1 MGANSFTKIFFAGL
15 AAILFQSTVQAR
27 ITVLSIPSWSQTTM
41 GIGSG
46 GYAPS
51 WNEYGLPPEYSVT
64 FPMPLPYSANPDS
77 CNGIASAAR
86 SYISGWISCGLGQ
99 PNASSGAT
107 YRMNIYADVVPDS
120 NVRVKLQANFNI
132 DWYGFAGQADTLAGF
147 NFYATVGEN
156 AGAQVNRVTVPYLL
170 NGPLNNS
177 GQQWTAVVHPP
188 ANSAF
193 VTGGKTYYKLGMVE
207 AIGSGALY
215 AATANAHYNSTITG
229 IEAYYIGK
237 SLSKLEDT
245 DNQTWR
251 VNEDLPKSLSA
262 QVGDDEPEAN
272 VSGIP
277 ITFSIIDPAN
287 GAKFSNGGTSIIVE
301 TETAGVASVGFKLGT
316 AAGVYK
322 IKATCPENICTS
334 GAREVTFSATALD
347 KTLNCVSCEWHAK
360 PAKELPTPFRLQVI
374 DDITGEPVPG
384 ALVAYDIIRFT
395 DTHGNTISDPHPFGA
410 DIRVFNA
417 VSDIY
422 GFSRAYLKLGSEEGT
437 YVVRA
442 RCESCTSG
450 LEQIAYGIASA
461 KHIEIHAEKTTEAD
475 PDDTPIVQ
483 ITQVQAPNDGKSFTT
498 SDGENRVVLQAR
510 LLPVTLDQN
519 LIHWNTE
526 DPDDD
531 YITSGIA
538 QMEASYG
545 PSNALR
551 MRLTSVGGGVPVAP
565 AGRPLPLS
573 YIVTAEA
580 TVPGKVV
587 IPSKRTVKQDVID
600 KCRQEYV
607 DYSISL
613 NEVPRSVF
621 TVGTHHDYSQDIK
634 DCYAYIYPANEAQ
647 KIANLKDAGYQL
659 KVTSGYRSPRSNNI
673 LIGATIS
680 STRNSTHI
688 FGQAVDMRPLDR
700 ENVNNWQELWEAG
713 QATCPKSL
721 ERSSTQI
728 MKLCNGASTVP
739 YNGSFYP
746 GLYEAMF
753 PLATC
758 IHLGNSSKLYE

>member
-1 MGANSFTKIFFAGL
+1 
-15 AAILFQSTVQAR
+15 
-27 ITVLSIPSWSQTTM
+27 M

-46 GYAPS
+46 SYAPA
-51 WNEYGLPPEYSVT
+51 WNEYGLPPEYPVT
-64 FPMPLPYSANPDS
+64 FSMPLPYSANPDS
-77 CNGIASAAR
+77 CNGIASGGR
-86 SYISGWISCGLGQ
+86 SYVSGSISCGLGQ
-99 PNASSGAT
+99 ANASSGAT

-120 NVRVKLQANFNI
+120 NVRVKLQANFNV
-132 DWYGFAGQADTLAGF
+132 DWYGFAGQADTVAGF

-237 SLSKLEDT
+237 SLSKIEDT

-360 PAKELPTPFRLQVI
+360 PAKELPTPFRLRVM

-395 DTHGNTISDPHPFGA
+395 NTHGNTIFDPHPFGA

-450 LEQIAYGIASA
+450 LEQIAYGIASS

-483 ITQVQAPNDGKSFTT
+483 ITQVLQPNDGKSFTT
-498 SDGENRVVLQAR
+498 FDGENRVVLQAR
-510 LLPVTLDQN
+510 LLPATLDQN

-526 DPDDD
+526 DDPNDH
-531 YITSGIA
+531 ITSGIA

-551 MRLTSVGGGVPVAP
+551 MRFTSVGGGVPVAP
-565 AGRPLPLS
+565 SGRPLPLS
-573 YIVTAEA
+573 YVVTAEA

-587 IPSKRTVKQDVID
+587 ITSMRTVKQDEID
-600 KCRQEYV
+600 KCRQEYI
-607 DYSISL
+607 DWKAPIPDLGNHLSYA
-613 NEVPRSVF
+613 PRSKF
-621 TVGTHHDYSQDIK
+621 IQGIAGDFGGYK
-634 DCYAYIYPANEAQ
+634 DCYANIYPTQEAQ
-647 KIANLKDAGYQL
+647 VAFNLRNAGHL
-659 KVTSGYRSPRSNNI
+659 LNINSGYRSPRHNM
-673 LIGATIS
+673 LTVHS
-680 STRNSTHI
+680 STSSPHL
-688 FGQAVDMRPLDR
+688 FGDAVDITPTDTSPAG
-700 ENVNNWQELWEAG
+700 WQELWEAPE
-713 QATCPKSL
+713 ARCPKAL
-721 ERSSTQI
+721 EYDKNATILFCGSDGIIWQGSAFPE
-728 MKLCNGASTVP
+728 GAVLPNDIQVFSIQK
-739 YNGSFYP
+739 N
-746 GLYEAMF
+746 
-753 PLATC
+753 C
-758 IHLGNSSKLYE
+758 IHLGKLKH